1 MDTMSKKGST
11 KRKAGEEQKPK
22 PPHEEKESATAV
34 PVMAR
39 KLFLGLTERQ
49 IALFLLEFMLLS
61 AGLLWVWYHLGDYY
75 QVVVFFVARLILLA
89 LGYSSEQ
96 IAGLDFTGAYLV
108 NFNLVPLLALAIAT
122 PKLSVMRRLQMLAIG
137 VPALFALHVLDIVA
151 HLPHFIEY
159 YHLHRSGF
167 ATLVVDSLGV
177 IGLAVVFV
185 IWFAI
190 CYTAFF
196 SRSGP

>member
-1 MDTMSKKGST
+1 MGKRVNT
-11 KRKAGEEQKPK
+11 KRKAGVKQKPR
-22 PPHEEKESATAV
+22 PPHEEKETAAAV

-39 KLFLGLTERQ
+39 KLLLGLTERQ
-49 IALFLLEFMLLS
+49 IALFLLEFLLLS
-61 AGLLWVWYHLGDYY
+61 AGLLWLWYHIGAQY
-75 QVVVFFVARLILLA
+75 QAVVFFVARHILLV

-122 PKLSVMRRLQMLAIG
+122 PKLSVRRRLQMLALG

-159 YHLHRSGF
+159 YYLHRLGF

-177 IGLAVVFV
+177 IGLAIVFV

-190 CYTAFF
+190 CYTEFF
-196 SRSGP
+196 RT

>member
-1 MDTMSKKGST
+1 MDTMSKKVGT
-11 KRKAGEEQKPK
+11 KRKAGEKQKPK

-49 IALFLLEFMLLS
+49 IVLFLFEFLLLS
-61 AGLLWVWYHLGDYY
+61 AGLLWVWYQVGAQY
-75 QVVVFFVARLILLA
+75 QAVVFFVARLILLA
-89 LGYSSEQ
+89 LGYTGEQ

-108 NFNLVPLLALAIAT
+108 NFNLVPLLALTIAT
-122 PKLSVMRRLQMLAIG
+122 PKLSVRRRLEMLAIG
-137 VPALFALHVLDIVA
+137 VPVLFALHVLDIVV

-159 YHLHRSGF
+159 YYLHRLGF
-167 ATLVVDSLGV
+167 ATLVMDSLGV
-177 IGLAVVFV
+177 IGLAIVFV

-190 CYTAFF
+190 CYRAFF
-196 SRSGP
+196 SRS

>member
-1 MDTMSKKGST
+1 MSKKAST
-11 KRKAGEEQKPK
+11 KRKAGVKQKPL
-22 PPHEEKESATAV
+22 PEEKEAV
-34 PVMAR
+34 AAGPVVAR
-39 KLFLGLTERQ
+39 KLLFRLTEGQ
-49 IALFLLEFMLLS
+49 IALFLLEFLAISAVLL
-61 AGLLWVWYHLGDYY
+61 GVWYHIGEYY
-75 QVVVFFVARLILLA
+75 QAVVFFVARLILLA

-122 PKLSVMRRLQMLAIG
+122 PKLTLRRRLQMLTIG
-137 VPALFALHVLDIVA
+137 VPILFLLHVLDIVA

-159 YHLHRSGF
+159 YYLHRLGF

-177 IGLAVVFV
+177 IGLAIVFV

-190 CYTAFF
+190 CYTEFF
-196 SRSGP
+196 SRS